1 VSRARSLWPLA
12 VALAFAPAVAR
23 AEGTTAAPRHAI
35 EIGAAQLFAVTATS
49 PGDAS
54 GTVFTRRAGSAVGL
68 SVMYRTPYF
77 LSPFIDVTYY
87 PLYERTRSVDLGDAG
102 GRTTADGSLSAVG
115 FIGGIA
121 LDLSRLRFR
130 AGVGTY
136 DVLVR
141 SSVLGSASRA
151 AESDMGYLVA
161 LDGYV
166 FKAPRFRVGL
176 EVRAA
181 FIVEADVTSVG
192 IGFTFSGDALR
203 F

>member
-1 VSRARSLWPLA
+1 MSRARALFPLA
-12 VALAFAPAVAR
+12 AALTLAPAVAH
-23 AEGTTAAPRHAI
+23 AEGATAAPRHAI
-35 EIGAAQLFAVTATS
+35 EIGVTQLFAVTATS
-49 PGDAS
+49 PGDTT

-68 SVMYRTPYF
+68 SVVYRTPYF

-87 PLYERTRSVDLGDAG
+87 PLYERTRFVDLGAAG
-102 GRTTADGSLSAVG
+102 GRATADGSLSAVG
-115 FIGGIA
+115 FIGGLA
-121 LDLSRLRFR
+121 LDLSRLRLR

-141 SSVLGSASRA
+141 SSVLGATSHA

-161 LDGYV
+161 LDGYL

-192 IGFTFSGDALR
+192 IGLTFSGDALR